1 MLTLTYRY
9 RIYPD
14 ATQELQMLEWLETCR
29 HVYNYAVRERKDWIN
44 SRKCDVNACSLQSE
58 YIISADAPYPD
69 YYKQKKA
76 LTEAKKTN
84 PQMKAVYSQTLQDV
98 IGKVDS
104 AFAFIKQR
112 GYGFP
117 RFVRRSKSLVLSE
130 IHKIWQQRLWISS
143 RVHPTV
149 PT

>member
-29 HVYNYAVRERKDWIN
+29 RVYNYALRERKDWIN
-44 SRKCDVNACSLQSE
+44 SRKCDVNACSVQSE
-58 YIISADAPYPD
+58 YIIPADTPYPD

-76 LTEAKKTN
+76 LTQAKKTN

-98 IGKVDS
+98 IGRVDS
-104 AFAFIKQR
+104 AFAFMKHR

-117 RFVRRSKSLVLSE
+117 TLVP
-130 IHKIWQQRLWISS
+130 R
-143 RVHPTV
+143 
-149 PT
+149 